1 MTSFRVLAEVS
12 ASPTFFG
19 WGFGFG
25 GKVQVLGP
33 EKVKEQYQQMVVQAS
48 ENMK

>member
-19 WGFGFG
+19 WGFG